1 MENRD
6 YYIGLLDSAYTVS
19 TKPSRKLLRAGT
31 IIDENK
37 SVKWNREQVI
47 LENNKYHEQV
57 TQLRDMKNNQIV
69 ETQDKI
75 IDEYI
80 ADGLDYSMSH
90 MAMAV
95 IFNQAYMLGHS
106 GGANQIFNHLDEL
119 ICFVN
124 DLLKEVLG

>member
-6 YYIGLLDSAYTVS
+6 YYIGLLDSAYMIS
-19 TKPSRKLLRAGT
+19 TKPSRKLLRSGT

-37 SVKWNREQVI
+37 SVEWNREQVI
-47 LENNKYHEQV
+47 AENSKYHDEV
-57 TQLRDMKNNQIV
+57 TQLRDMKNNQIIEV
-69 ETQDKI
+69 QDKI

-90 MAMAV
+90 MAMTV

-119 ICFVN
+119 ISFVN

>member
-6 YYIGLLDSAYTVS
+6 YYIKLLDSAYMMPV
-19 TKPSRKLLRAGT
+19 KPSRKLLREDT
-31 IIDENK
+31 TIDENK
-37 SVKWNREQVI
+37 SVVWNREQI
-47 LENNKYHEQV
+47 IAENNKYHEEV
-57 TQLRDMKNNQIV
+57 TQLRDMKNNQII
-69 ETQDKI
+69 EAQDKI

-119 ICFVN
+119 ISFVN
-124 DLLKEVLG
+124 DLLKEVIG

>member
-6 YYIGLLDSAYTVS
+6 YYIKLLDSAYMMS
-19 TKPSRKLLRAGT
+19 TKPSRKLLREDT
-31 IIDENK
+31 TIDENK
-37 SVKWNREQVI
+37 SVVWNREQVI
-47 LENNKYHEQV
+47 IENGKYYDEV
-57 TQLRDMKNNQIV
+57 TQLRNMKNSQIV

-75 IDEYI
+75 IDEYV
-80 ADGLDYSMSH
+80 ADELDYSMSH

-119 ICFVN
+119 ISFVN

>member
-6 YYIGLLDSAYTVS
+6 YYIRLLDSAYMIS
-19 TKPSRKLLRAGT
+19 TKPSRKSLRAGT

-47 LENNKYHEQV
+47 AENSKYHEEV
-57 TQLRDMKNNQIV
+57 TQLRDMKNNQII
-69 ETQDKI
+69 EAQDKV

-80 ADGLDYSMSH
+80 ADELDYSMSH
-90 MAMAV
+90 MAMDV

-124 DLLKEVLG
+124 DLLKEMLG

>member
-6 YYIGLLDSAYTVS
+6 YYIGLLDSAYMIS
-19 TKPSRKLLRAGT
+19 TNPSRKLLRAGT

-37 SVKWNREQVI
+37 SVVWNREQVI
-47 LENNKYHEQV
+47 AENNKYHEEV
-57 TQLRDMKNNQIV
+57 TQLRDMKNNQIL
-69 ETQDKI
+69 EAQDKI

-80 ADGLDYSMSH
+80 ADELDYSMSH

-119 ICFVN
+119 ISFVN
-124 DLLKEVLG
+124 DLLKEVIG

>member
-6 YYIGLLDSAYTVS
+6 YYIGLLDLAYMIS

-47 LENNKYHEQV
+47 IENSKYHDEV
-57 TQLRDMKNNQIV
+57 KQLRDMKNKQIV
-69 ETQDKI
+69 ESQDKI

-90 MAMAV
+90 MAMTV

-106 GGANQIFNHLDEL
+106 GDANEIFNHLDEL
-119 ICFVN
+119 ISFVN
-124 DLLKEVLG
+124 DLLKEVIG

>member
-6 YYIGLLDSAYTVS
+6 YYIGLLDSSYMIS

-47 LENNKYHEQV
+47 AENSKYHDEV
-57 TQLRDMKNNQIV
+57 TQLRDMKNNQIIEV
-69 ETQDKI
+69 QDKI

-90 MAMAV
+90 MAMSV

-106 GGANQIFNHLDEL
+106 GDANQIFNHLDEL
-119 ICFVN
+119 ISFVN
-124 DLLKEVLG
+124 DLLKEVIG